1 LDCDWP
7 HQHAARHEL
16 AALLAQEAIK
26 RDPYGGDLD
35 VFRGKSGK
43 LTKVL

>member
-1 LDCDWP
+1 MRRGMNSL
-7 HQHAARHEL
+7 
-16 AALLAQEAIK
+16 ALLAQEAIK